1 MSIGMKVINMNKNID
16 VIIDMINTCPSISFN
31 RSLLIAMLKAFYNQ
45 TQILNDKKQFLY
57 ELQSKLICK
66 LINDE
71 QQVLLYGKTKK
82 IAVRMRKLLNLTNHY
97 YDNYRY
103 ALIKIL
109 ESEIAMKQMK
119 LKLYEETKQDIML
132 LKLEINALI
141 NEIRI
146 MISHIDGYRNSYKA
160 IRRLVTSYKIS
171 KNELKKNYYDNL
183 LKEKEK
189 DYLLLGRLRKS
200 LVRVEKTLQEQ
211 DRRWNSTLIKLNSAK
226 ENECA
231 GIY

>member
-1 MSIGMKVINMNKNID
+1 MNKNID
-16 VIIDMINTCPSISFN
+16 VSIDMINTCPSISFN
-31 RSLLIAMLKAFYNQ
+31 RRLLIAMLKAFYNQ

-119 LKLYEETKQDIML
+119 LKLYEETKQDIIL
-132 LKLEINALI
+132 LKHEINALV

-160 IRRLVTSYKIS
+160 IKRLAASNKIS
-171 KNELKKNYYDNL
+171 KNELKKNYYANL

-211 DRRWNSTLIKLNSAK
+211 DRRWNSTLIKLNSTK

>member
-1 MSIGMKVINMNKNID
+1 MNKNID

-31 RSLLIAMLKAFYNQ
+31 RRLLIAMLKAFYNQ

-119 LKLYEETKQDIML
+119 LKLYEETKQDIIL
-132 LKLEINALI
+132 LKHEINVLI
-141 NEIRI
+141 FECR
-146 MISHIDGYRNSYKA
+146 
-160 IRRLVTSYKIS
+160 
-171 KNELKKNYYDNL
+171 EL
-183 LKEKEK
+183 
-189 DYLLLGRLRKS
+189 
-200 LVRVEKTLQEQ
+200 
-211 DRRWNSTLIKLNSAK
+211 I
-226 ENECA
+226 
-231 GIY
+231 

>member
-1 MSIGMKVINMNKNID
+1 MNKNID
-16 VIIDMINTCPSISFN
+16 VIIDMINICPSISFN

>member
-1 MSIGMKVINMNKNID
+1 MNKNID
-16 VIIDMINTCPSISFN
+16 VIIDMINTCPSIRFN
-31 RSLLIAMLKAFYNQ
+31 RSLLIAMLKAFYSQ

-57 ELQSKLICK
+57 EMQSEFVCN

-71 QQVLLYGKTKK
+71 QKVLLYGKTKK
-82 IAVRMRKLLNLTNHY
+82 IAVRMRKLLNVTDHY

-103 ALIKIL
+103 ALIEIL
-109 ESEIAMKQMK
+109 ESEVAMKQIK

-132 LKLEINALI
+132 LKHEINALV

-160 IRRLVTSYKIS
+160 IKRLSVSSKIS
-171 KNELKKNYYDNL
+171 KNELKKNYYGKL

-189 DYLLLGRLRKS
+189 DYLILGRLRKS
-200 LVRVEKTLQEQ
+200 LVKVEKTLQEQ

-226 ENECA
+226 ENACA

>member
-1 MSIGMKVINMNKNID
+1 MNKNID

-31 RSLLIAMLKAFYNQ
+31 RRLLIAMLKAFYNQ

-119 LKLYEETKQDIML
+119 LKLYEETKQDIIL
-132 LKLEINALI
+132 LKHEINALV

-160 IRRLVTSYKIS
+160 IKRLAASNKIS
-171 KNELKKNYYDNL
+171 KNELKKNYYANL

-200 LVRVEKTLQEQ
+200 LVRVEK
-211 DRRWNSTLIKLNSAK
+211 

>member
-1 MSIGMKVINMNKNID
+1 MNKNID

-31 RSLLIAMLKAFYNQ
+31 RRLLIAMLKAFYNQ

-119 LKLYEETKQDIML
+119 LKLYEETKQDIIL
-132 LKLEINALI
+132 LKHEINALV

-160 IRRLVTSYKIS
+160 IKRLAASNKIS
-171 KNELKKNYYDNL
+171 KNELKKNYYANL

-211 DRRWNSTLIKLNSAK
+211 DRRWNSTLIKLNSTK

>member
-1 MSIGMKVINMNKNID
+1 MNKNID

>member
-1 MSIGMKVINMNKNID
+1 MNKNID

-31 RSLLIAMLKAFYNQ
+31 RRLLIAMLKAFYNQ

-119 LKLYEETKQDIML
+119 LKLYEETKQDIIL
-132 LKLEINALI
+132 LKHEINALV

-160 IRRLVTSYKIS
+160 IKRLAAS
-171 KNELKKNYYDNL
+171 NNYYANL

-211 DRRWNSTLIKLNSAK
+211 DRRWNSTLIKLNSTK

>member
-1 MSIGMKVINMNKNID
+1 MNKNID

-31 RSLLIAMLKAFYNQ
+31 RRLLIAMLKAFYNQ

-132 LKLEINALI
+132 LKHEINALV

-160 IRRLVTSYKIS
+160 IKRLAASNKIS
-171 KNELKKNYYDNL
+171 KNELKKNYYANL

-211 DRRWNSTLIKLNSAK
+211 DRRWNSTLIKLNSTK